1 MRGVGEMTTW
11 KVDAAH
17 TDVSFQVRHMMVS
30 KVRGRFDKVSGTIEG
45 DPTDLANTIITFD
58 IKVDSINTANEDRDN
73 HLRSADFFDVEHY
86 PDMTFT
92 STNIV
97 AKGDGAY
104 DITGKLTIKD
114 TTKNITFKAGFEGKA
129 VDPWGNDVV
138 GFSARGKVDRK
149 EFGLT
154 WNQALE
160 TGGFLVG
167 DDIKISIDLEANPA

>member
-1 MRGVGEMTTW
+1 MIGVDKMARW
-11 KVDAAH
+11 KIDAAH
-17 TDVSFQVRHMMVS
+17 TDVSFQVKHMMVS
-30 KVRGRFDKVSGTIEG
+30 KVRGRFDKVSGMIEG
-45 DPTDLANTIITFD
+45 DPMDLTNAIITFD
-58 IKVDSINTANEDRDN
+58 VEMDSINTANEDRDN

-97 AKGDGAY
+97 AKGADEY

-114 TTKNITFKAGFEGKA
+114 ITKNVTFKAEFEGKA

>member
-1 MRGVGEMTTW
+1 MIGVDKMTTW

-45 DPTDLANTIITFD
+45 DPTDLENTIIKFD
-58 IKVDSINTANEDRDN
+58 VEMDSINTANEDRDK

-86 PDMTFT
+86 PNMTFT

-97 AKGDGAY
+97 AKGDGEY
-104 DITGKLTIKD
+104 DITGKLTIKN
-114 TTKNITFKAGFEGKA
+114 TTKNVTFKAEFEGKA

-138 GFSARGKVDRK
+138 GFSATGKVDRK

>member
-1 MRGVGEMTTW
+1 MIGVDKMARW
-11 KVDAAH
+11 KIDAAH

-30 KVRGRFDKVSGTIEG
+30 KVRGRFDKVSGMIEG
-45 DPTDLANTIITFD
+45 DPMDLTNAIITFD
-58 IKVDSINTANEDRDN
+58 VEMDSINTANEDRDN

-97 AKGDGAY
+97 AKGADEY

-114 TTKNITFKAGFEGKA
+114 TTKNVTFKAEFEGKA